1 LSGATVRLAG
11 GAALIAALVFATAAR
26 AQLPVPPVARV
37 TDTTGTLTAT
47 QIQALDTRLK
57 AFEDE
62 KGSQIAILMVPTTQP
77 EDIAQYGIRVARA
90 WQLGRAKV
98 NDGALIIVAKDDRRM
113 RIEVGTGLEGP
124 VPDIYANRIMD
135 EIMQPH
141 FRANDYYGGLT
152 QAVEALIGLVQ
163 GEPLPPPPARRA
175 HADQRQGGLLMVV
188 VAAVILGGIL
198 RSVFGRLL
206 GSVATGGIVGFIATL
221 LAASLGVS
229 VLAGVLAFVVSLL
242 TGMSGRAWT
251 GGGFGGMG
259 GLGGYRGGGFG
270 GGGFGGGGGGFGGG
284 GGGFGGGGASGSW

>member
-1 LSGATVRLAG
+1 VRLAS
-11 GAALIAALVFATAAR
+11 GAALIAALAFTTAAR

-37 TDTTGTLTAT
+37 TDSTGTLSAT

-62 KGSQIAILMVPTTQP
+62 KGSQIAILMVATTAP
-77 EDIAQYGIRVARA
+77 EDIAQFGIRVARA
-90 WQLGRAKV
+90 WQLGRKGV
-98 NDGALIIVAKDDRRM
+98 NDGALILVAKNDRRT
-113 RIEVGTGLEGP
+113 RIEVGYGLEGP
-124 VPDIYANRIMD
+124 VPDIYANRIID
-135 EIMQPH
+135 EILRPH

-163 GEPLPPPPARRA
+163 GEPLPPPVERRA
-175 HADQRQGGLLMVV
+175 HADERQGGLLMVV
-188 VAAVILGGIL
+188 VAAVILGGLL

-206 GSVATGGIVGFIATL
+206 GSVATGGIVGFVATL

-229 VLAGVLAFVVSLL
+229 VLAGVLAFVISLL

-259 GLGGYRGGGFG
+259 GMGGYRGGGFG
-270 GGGFGGGGGGFGGG
+270 GGGFGGGGFGGG